1 MPKNKRG
8 GNKAKKG
15 KNTPNTSKRPLVV
28 KDKNKNNR
36 QLYGMVTKKCG
47 GCPPILEIN
56 CEDGVT
62 RRCVVRGKQ
71 RKRVWMEA
79 GNTVL
84 ICYNE
89 NAISGEILIKYA
101 DSEVRK
107 LISIGE
113 LNDNTFKDDN
123 EEEFDNVIFDTG
135 DNEEEQNDIV
145 YENKSSN
152 NINLDDI

>member
-15 KNTPNTSKRPLVV
+15 KNTPNTSRRPLIV
-28 KDKNKNNR
+28 KDKNINCR

-47 GCPPILEIN
+47 GCPPILEIE
-56 CEDGVT
+56 CEDGVK